1 MNIALFSDSYI
12 PTKSGIV
19 TVVVQLRKALEQLGH
34 NVVIVTVEAHG
45 DAVQPEE
52 PDVLRVTS
60 IPSPVGDGQYLG
72 LPHKKLVLDFL
83 QKHHVELIH
92 AHTEFFIGHMGIVA
106 GRELGIPVVATTHTM
121 WEDYYKYYL
130 AMGKII
136 PRRVIRKG
144 VQLVYKKF
152 YAFINVS
159 QKAHDYFNK
168 PFMLPHIPSAIVP
181 NAIDTCKFTARQ
193 CTEADKAALRSKFG
207 IREDDRV
214 VLYVGRV
221 VEEKRVIEL
230 LEIMKRVVTERN
242 NAKMLF
248 VGDGGAYDTLVE
260 RVQEAGLGDRILF
273 AGFVDWTKLSAYYAI
288 GSIFVTVSLSEMHSM
303 TILEA
308 LSLGLP
314 VVCRRDTSFADTVF
328 HGKDGYEGSTD
339 DEVVSYLID
348 LIDNPDKCAEFGR
361 YALEVSR
368 RFSLDIHGR
377 RTIAFYQKVLEKFP
391 GPVSSE
397 ELQAAVDAVELK
409 QS

>member
-181 NAIDTCKFTARQ
+181 NAIDTRKFTARQ

>member
-159 QKAHDYFNK
+159 QKAHDYFNR